1 MSNVERNT
9 GSIILFFVILLV
21 IGVGGYFV
29 IKNVTNKH
37 GDNNNNN
44 NNTNVE
50 VKSIKKDDNKD
61 FVYFVN
67 EDVLSLP
74 NDLKYKDIV
83 ININDDDASKLE
95 KELND
100 KMASI
105 KNNVTRIKDANV
117 DTTNMVLEDDIY
129 EAEMIDYTIATSSD
143 YLSITVNNYIYRLE
157 TEATDA
163 KLSYY
168 VFDLSTGKLL
178 TNRDILNKE
187 GKTDQDIRAKIRDY
201 VKNDEGVDIDATLNQ
216 EYSLSISDTG
226 KIIINTVVKTGS
238 VDYSVSIEM

>member
-21 IGVGGYFV
+21 IGIGGYFV
-29 IKNVTNKH
+29 IKNVTNK
-37 GDNNNNN
+37 DNEQNND
-44 NNTNVE
+44 NTNVE
-50 VKSIKKDDNKD
+50 IKSIKKDDKKD
-61 FVYFVN
+61 FVYFIN
-67 EDVLSLP
+67 EDVLSVH

-83 ININDDDASKLE
+83 ININSDDASKLE

-143 YLSITVNNYIYRLE
+143 YLSITVNDYIYRLE

-201 VKNDEGVDIDATLNQ
+201 VKNDEGVDIDATLNR